1 MQSIFQKTSALNAL
15 NALKGNKMS
24 INPTSKLPLVERVII
39 QLSEDYHYGKPNK
52 QDAINFI
59 ENNIGSEKLAEYLE
73 GIDYD

>member
-1 MQSIFQKTSALNAL
+1 
-15 NALKGNKMS
+15 MS

-59 ENNIGSEKLAEYLE
+59 ENNIPSEKLEEYLE
-73 GIDYD
+73 GIEYD